1 MVRKGGQEKGR
12 WWEGSGLKDFQ
23 NQETQGMGK
32 AQGAMR
38 DGKEEKNVLGGR
50 KGARKN
56 ITSVVFSSAHISRV
70 FGAQEDLKCGGTV

>member
-1 MVRKGGQEKGR
+1 
-12 WWEGSGLKDFQ
+12 
-23 NQETQGMGK
+23 MGK
-32 AQGAMR
+32 AQGAIR

-56 ITSVVFSSAHISRV
+56 ITSVVFSSAHVSRV